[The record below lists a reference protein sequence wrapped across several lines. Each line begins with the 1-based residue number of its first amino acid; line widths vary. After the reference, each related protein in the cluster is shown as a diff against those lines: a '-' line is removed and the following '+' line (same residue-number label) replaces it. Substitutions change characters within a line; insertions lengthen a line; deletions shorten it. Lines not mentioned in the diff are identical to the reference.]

1 MTNLL
6 SSSTAAIPTV
16 RPSQTGP
23 IGLLRRLRAQ
33 PGGDPAIAGLLGFL
47 VSVAFAWVPSVWFD
61 ESATVVSATRS
72 WKQLFAEVQNV
83 DAVHATYY
91 ALMHGWFDLV
101 GYTPFTLRLP
111 SALAV
116 GVAAGLLVV
125 LARELTTRRTALV
138 AGLLFVV
145 LPRVTFMAT
154 EGRSYATATALVV
167 ALTLVFVH
175 ASKQTLK
182 NPSRF
187 VRWWLLYGVVAL
199 ASGAV
204 FLYTVLVVVAHGV
217 TLALWSL
224 RGRRAGRAQAW
235 RSPIGGWLVSSA
247 IVGACLVPLALL
259 SSSQSKQISWISKPD
274 FSTLVSL
281 FTWPWFMQN
290 LPMAVFGWALVTVGI
305 IAVVRRRSRYDAP
318 NVVQIAVPWILVPVV
333 GLIVASTVLSPL
345 YSPRYVAFAAPAVAL
360 LMAAGLT
367 SLKFRAVIG
376 AGLIAAIALTAPSY
390 VEQRQTEAKDSSSW
404 SEVAALIAKE
414 RALEPSGTTDAII
427 YGPIRR
433 HPAASARNIAYSYPD
448 AFEGMTDVTLK
459 TPAAETGSLWETRY
473 PLSETID
480 RVDGHR
486 YVYLVTSNRQDLRP
500 SVTSALKAEGYDVDQ
515 EWSLTWVN
523 VVRYER

>member
-1 MTNLL
+1 MTDLL
-6 SSSTAAIPTV
+6 SSPTAAIPTV
-16 RPSQTGP
+16 RPSETGP
-23 IGLLRRLRAQ
+23 VARLRRLRAR
-33 PGGDPAIAGLLGFL
+33 PAGDPMLAGLFGLL
-47 VSVAFAWVPSVWFD
+47 VSVAFSWVPSVWFD
-61 ESATVVSATRS
+61 ESATVVSATRT

-91 ALMHGWFDLV
+91 ALMHVWFDLV

-116 GVAAGLLVV
+116 GVAAALLVLV
-125 LARELTTRRTALV
+125 AREVADRRTALV
-138 AGLLFVV
+138 AGLLFTL

-167 ALTLVFVH
+167 ALTLVFIH
-175 ASKQTLK
+175 ASRRTRVR
-182 NPSRF
+182 SASST
-187 VRWWLLYGVVAL
+187 RWWALYGVVAL
-199 ASGAV
+199 ASSAV
-204 FLYTVLVVVAHGV
+204 FLYTALVVVAHGV
-217 TLALWSL
+217 TLALWAL
-224 RGRRAGRAQAW
+224 RGRRAGRTPQW
-235 RSPIGGWLVSSA
+235 RSPFGGWLVSSVV
-247 IVGACLVPLALL
+247 VGALIAPLALL

-274 FSTLVSL
+274 LGTLVSL

-290 LPMAVFGWALVTVGI
+290 LPMAVFGWALVALGIVTVL
-305 IAVVRRRSRYDAP
+305 RRRSRYDAP
-318 NVVQIAVPWILVPVV
+318 HLVQIAVPWILVPVV

-414 RALEPSGTTDAII
+414 RALEPSGATDAII

-500 SVTSALKAEGYDVDQ
+500 SVTSALKAEGYAVDQ

>member
-1 MTNLL
+1 
-6 SSSTAAIPTV
+6 
-16 RPSQTGP
+16 
-23 IGLLRRLRAQ
+23 
-33 PGGDPAIAGLLGFL
+33 
-47 VSVAFAWVPSVWFD
+47 
-61 ESATVVSATRS
+61 
-72 WKQLFAEVQNV
+72 
-83 DAVHATYY
+83 
-91 ALMHGWFDLV
+91 
-101 GYTPFTLRLP
+101 
-111 SALAV
+111 
-116 GVAAGLLVV
+116 
-125 LARELTTRRTALV
+125 
-138 AGLLFVV
+138 
-145 LPRVTFMAT
+145 
-154 EGRSYATATALVV
+154 
-167 ALTLVFVH
+167 
-175 ASKQTLK
+175 
-182 NPSRF
+182 
-187 VRWWLLYGVVAL
+187 
-199 ASGAV
+199 
-204 FLYTVLVVVAHGV
+204 
-217 TLALWSL
+217 
-224 RGRRAGRAQAW
+224 
-235 RSPIGGWLVSSA
+235 
-247 IVGACLVPLALL
+247 
-259 SSSQSKQISWISKPD
+259 
-274 FSTLVSL
+274 
-281 FTWPWFMQN
+281 MQN
-290 LPMAVFGWALVTVGI
+290 LPMAVFGWALVAVGI

-414 RALEPSGTTDAII
+414 RALEPSGATDAII

-500 SVTSALKAEGYDVDQ
+500 SVTSALKAEGYAVDQ